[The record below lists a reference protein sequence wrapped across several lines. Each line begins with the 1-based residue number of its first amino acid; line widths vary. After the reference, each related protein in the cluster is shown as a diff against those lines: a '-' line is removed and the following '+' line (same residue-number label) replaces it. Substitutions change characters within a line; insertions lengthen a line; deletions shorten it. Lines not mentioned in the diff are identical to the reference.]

1 MKKKSFNFI
10 FLSLFLFAA
19 CQAPTAE
26 APKAPEKI
34 RKVIDLQEA
43 GLKAIGPYSTAVLAE
58 NTLYVSGQIP
68 INPQTGDLLPDSLGI
83 QAQAKQVLANLK
95 TILAEAEMTPE
106 EVVKVSI
113 FLRNMDDYAAVNEV
127 YAEFFAKPFPAREV
141 VQVARLPKDVAL
153 EISCIAVKK

>member
-1 MKKKSFNFI
+1 MQQFSI
-10 FLSLFLFAA
+10 FSLFFFFLFAA

-34 RKVIDLQEA
+34 RKVIDLQDA
-43 GLKAIGPYSTAVLAE
+43 GLKAIGPYSTAMLAE

-83 QAQAKQVLANLK
+83 QTQAKQVLANLK

-153 EISCIAVKK
+153 ELSCIAVKK